1 MAKSTNSKKNIPKK
15 FTQQKPDTNSDFQP
29 LESKI
34 AATSSDVQETGLQ
47 KLFADSIKDIY
58 WAENHLVKSLP
69 KMIKSA
75 PSGELQ
81 NAFTDHLAVTK
92 QHVSRLEKVFELL
105 GLSKEGEG
113 VIESTDSG
121 TAAREQGLIMAAQKV
136 EHYEIATYGSLAK
149 LAATLGHSEIADI
162 LQQTLGEEKEA
173 DELLTG
179 IAENSKLPD
188 SRESDKK
195 M

>member
-92 QHVSRLEKVFELL
+92 QHVSRLEKVFEILGKKAQAFQKKAKVLL
-105 GLSKEGEG
+105 K
-113 VIESTDSG
+113 
-121 TAAREQGLIMAAQKV
+121 ALIV
-136 EHYEIATYGSLAK
+136 E
-149 LAATLGHSEIADI
+149 
-162 LQQTLGEEKEA
+162 LQQE
-173 DELLTG
+173 
-179 IAENSKLPD
+179 
-188 SRESDKK
+188 SRVL
-195 M
+195 